1 MRAPADAERAASVG
15 HRETFDVDAFA
26 TACASALGFD
36 ADAVDDAVE
45 ILMEC
50 APTLVEKNVVA
61 IDASF
66 VRPRPRAS
74 RGTSRDLATD
84 ACVIFSRIARN
95 VFRIN
100 HFPRDSPSP
109 LR

>member
-1 MRAPADAERAASVG
+1 MSAPAATTSRNAPATDPGSRAMRAPADAERASVG

-36 ADAVDDAVE
+36 ADAVEDAVE

-61 IDASF
+61 VDASF
-66 VRPRPRAS
+66 VRPRPR
-74 RGTSRDLATD
+74 
-84 ACVIFSRIARN
+84 VPII
-95 VFRIN
+95 
-100 HFPRDSPSP
+100 HFA
-109 LR
+109 LFF

>member
-36 ADAVDDAVE
+36 ADAVEDAVE

-74 RGTSRDLATD
+74 SAPPPARREGRTS
-84 ACVIFSRIARN
+84 SRIF
-95 VFRIN
+95 VCIF
-100 HFPRDSPSP
+100 
-109 LR
+109 

>member
-36 ADAVDDAVE
+36 ADAVEDAVE

-50 APTLVEKNVVA
+50 APTLVE
-61 IDASF
+61 
-66 VRPRPRAS
+66 
-74 RGTSRDLATD
+74 
-84 ACVIFSRIARN
+84 
-95 VFRIN
+95 
-100 HFPRDSPSP
+100 
-109 LR
+109 

>member
-36 ADAVDDAVE
+36 ADAVEDAVE

-74 RGTSRDLATD
+74 P
-84 ACVIFSRIARN
+84 IFSRCFFLSFFCRQKRLQPRSRVPAR
-95 VFRIN
+95 VAR
-100 HFPRDSPSP
+100 R
-109 LR
+109 